1 MGKERR
7 GWVEIQRCGPQ
18 SESSD
23 KTNCRWDGIINLSSL
38 LGRDHDLFSGLAG
51 ITLTVARFSRLA
63 PYRGLPP
70 DISREAG
77 DDYLTSACVIGETW
91 IGWPEIRAID
101 WEGEAFGGGPDD
113 FAPDE
118 NEPPTSARQSVP
130 SPVPVTAE
138 QTIKVIA
145 SIDIGSDLR
154 GWQPQRRLRRL
165 LFRLMEALAADY
177 GPDSVRL
184 VVWLG
189 S

>member
-1 MGKERR
+1 MVKERR
-7 GWVEIQRCGPQ
+7 GWVEVRRCGPQ
-18 SESSD
+18 SASSD
-23 KTNCRWDGIINLSSL
+23 KTNCRWDGIINLSSF

-63 PYRGLPP
+63 SYRGLPP

-77 DDYLTSACVIGETW
+77 DDYLTSVCVIGETW
-91 IGWPEIRAID
+91 TGWPEIRTID
-101 WEGEAFGGGPDD
+101 WEGDFGGGPDD

-118 NEPPTSARQSVP
+118 NEPPTSARRSAS
-130 SPVPVTAE
+130 SPVPVMAE
-138 QTIKVIA
+138 QTIEVIA
-145 SIDIGSDLR
+145 SIEVGSDLG
-154 GWQPQRRLRRL
+154 GWQPQRRLRRR
-165 LFRLMEALAADY
+165 LFRLMAALAADY